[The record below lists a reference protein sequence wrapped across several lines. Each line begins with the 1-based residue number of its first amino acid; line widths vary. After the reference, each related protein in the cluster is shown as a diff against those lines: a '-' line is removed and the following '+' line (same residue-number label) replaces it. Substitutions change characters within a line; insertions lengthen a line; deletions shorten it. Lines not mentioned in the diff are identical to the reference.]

1 MRRTDKFKISN
12 YQFESFM
19 KKNNLKLRIASI
31 ILISAGYGWAGGHYI
46 PSDSPAAA
54 YIFQLIIIT
63 ILLILCIGFLN
74 LSENGRLRSHWPIRG
89 LSIFTA
95 LSLLINIAN
104 IIHGAFY
111 SGKSSFGS
119 HNSFAD
125 LVPIGLIITGAI
137 LWLITLFQK
146 AVPTKKALQE

>member
-1 MRRTDKFKISN
+1 MQN
-12 YQFESFM
+12 
-19 KKNNLKLRIASI
+19 NNLKVRIASI
-31 ILISAGYGWAGGHYI
+31 MLIAAGYGWAGGHYI
-46 PSDSPAAA
+46 PANSPAVA

-63 ILLILCIGFLN
+63 VLLVLGIGFLS
-74 LSENGRLRSHWPIRG
+74 LSENEKLNGHWSIRG

-95 LSLLINIAN
+95 LSLLANIAN

-111 SGKSSFGS
+111 STKVSYGS

-125 LVPIGLIITGAI
+125 LVPIGLIIMGTT

-146 AVPTKKALQE
+146 AKLSQHA